1 MEDAA
6 QTHAT
11 WRKFKRKQHSNQLW
25 RKYGYDTVLTYILDL
40 GGLTY
45 TSNMKTMKAL
55 GIEGT
60 AAKTLSRKTHEYSVV
75 WA

>member
-1 MEDAA
+1 MTNLVLAGV
-6 QTHAT
+6 HAKDCGIMAG
-11 WRKFKRKQHSNQLW
+11 WRLHKATQHKLQQASQM
-25 RKYGYDTVLTYILDL
+25 TY
-40 GGLTY
+40 
-45 TSNMKTMKAL
+45 AL